1 MQGRSLRAARKM
13 EDALK
18 AARAG
23 PLILRRRD
31 GLRRRGAF
39 LLRWRGR
46 NKNRRRGNV
55 NAEQLTMSEESK
67 EYRAFV
73 DKFKPKLTTDD
84 CYTPEKVY
92 DVVRGWVFE
101 HYGLDPSTQVIR
113 PFWPGGDYQHAEYPA
128 GCVVIDN
135 PPFSKMAEI
144 ESFYLARGIQFFLFA
159 PALCMFKPLRGLH
172 YVCCGAEVVYHN
184 GAKVST
190 SFVTNLGPYLVDTAP
205 ELHERIEAASR
216 ENEKK
221 GKKQVAKLEYPME
234 LATAARLQWLSA
246 HGVHYYIREGEG
258 TFVRKLDGMAKGKS
272 IYGNGF
278 LLSERAAAERAAAER
293 AVAKRAAAERAVAKR
308 AAAQRFALSPR
319 EWAIV
324 RSMSGFPERVSE

>member
-46 NKNRRRGNV
+46 NKKR
-55 NAEQLTMSEESK
+55 
-67 EYRAFV
+67 
-73 DKFKPKLTTDD
+73 
-84 CYTPEKVY
+84 
-92 DVVRGWVFE
+92 
-101 HYGLDPSTQVIR
+101 I
-113 PFWPGGDYQHAEYPA
+113 
-128 GCVVIDN
+128 
-135 PPFSKMAEI
+135 
-144 ESFYLARGIQFFLFA
+144 
-159 PALCMFKPLRGLH
+159 
-172 YVCCGAEVVYHN
+172 CCGANVTYHN
-184 GAKVST
+184 GAKVTT
-190 SFVTNLGPYLVDTAP
+190 SFVTNLGTYLAETAP

-221 GKKQVAKLEYPME
+221 GKKQADKLEYPME
-234 LATAARLQWLSA
+234 LATAARLQWLSI

-258 TFVRKLDGMAKGKS
+258 TFVRKLDGMSKGKS

-278 LLSERAAAERAAAER
+278 LLSERAAAERTAAER
-293 AVAKRAAAERAVAKR
+293 T
-308 AAAQRFALSPR
+308 AAQRFALSPR

>member
-1 MQGRSLRAARKM
+1 M
-13 EDALK
+13 
-18 AARAG
+18 
-23 PLILRRRD
+23 
-31 GLRRRGAF
+31 
-39 LLRWRGR
+39 
-46 NKNRRRGNV
+46 

-84 CYTPEKVY
+84 CYTPENVY

-172 YVCCGAEVVYHN
+172 YVCCGANVTYHN
-184 GAKVST
+184 GAKVTT
-190 SFVTNLGPYLVDTAP
+190 SFVTNLGTYLAETAP

-221 GKKQVAKLEYPME
+221 GKKQADKLEYPME
-234 LATAARLQWLSA
+234 LATAARLQWLSI
-246 HGVHYYIREGEG
+246 HGVHYYIHEGEG
-258 TFVRKLDGMAKGKS
+258 TFVRKLDGMSKGKS

-293 AVAKRAAAERAVAKR
+293 AAAERAAAER